1 MSSKA
6 SELFRRNIQTVLH
19 ENGLSHASLAEMVG
33 TSRPGITRIISG
45 VDGVT
50 IERAD
55 RIANALGF
63 TLSELLEEKLRIPV
77 KNP

>member
-1 MSSKA
+1 MSSTA
-6 SELFRRNIQTVLH
+6 SELFRRNLQTVLH
-19 ENGLSHASLAEMVG
+19 EQGMSQATLAELVG

-45 VDGVT
+45 IDGVT

-55 RIANALGF
+55 RIATALGF

-77 KNP
+77 KTS